1 MKKKNRLITKY
12 IIDKT
17 NFFNKKL
24 IYNDIYK
31 IYLDN
36 QYAFPFN
43 KKKVTDTINNYIKNS
58 IKFQKAYIFEENK
71 DLNGNIFLKD
81 YSYFLAD
88 TEFFNNP
95 IICEYA
101 IWASDDMI
109 GHMRQ

>member
-1 MKKKNRLITKY
+1 MIYIKFIWIINMHFHLIKKKLQIQLIIILKIRLNFK
-12 IIDKT
+12 KT
-17 NFFNKKL
+17 
-24 IYNDIYK
+24 
-31 IYLDN
+31 
-36 QYAFPFN
+36 
-43 KKKVTDTINNYIKNS
+43 
-58 IKFQKAYIFEENK
+58 YIFEENK
-71 DLNGNIFLKD
+71 DLNGNIFLRD